1 MLQGAIAGL
10 AAGGLYAVLGVCLTL
25 MSRLVRVVNFAQAAT
40 GMFGA
45 FTAVWFVREIG
56 LPIWLGSILG
66 VLVAPIGFTAATGL
80 SEPSPTTRSAMTVG
94 PLPLLISLSFILFAN
109 KPHPFP

>member
-45 FTAVWFVREIG
+45 FSAVWFVSDC
-56 LPIWLGSILG
+56 LLYTS
-66 VLVAPIGFTAATGL
+66 
-80 SEPSPTTRSAMTVG
+80 PSPRDRG
-94 PLPLLISLSFILFAN
+94 
-109 KPHPFP
+109 